1 MAQFKYTLPSGAQF
15 TLQAPANTTQ
25 EQADRIFYEQ
35 VAAGSFVGYQAGQSL
50 SSVTSKL
57 TTFELSRID
66 RGTAGVSLTPIVA
79 INQGLPLAQDGISS
93 NPSLLAAI
101 QALPVIAAFPN
112 LSTVSVQDP
121 VDQADIILAK
131 GDSLGPNPVGPLTG
145 FEIQT
150 LQAQIIN
157 LVNQDADVIT
167 QEKGIGKYGLTCYQL
182 EQAGYVKPGTFDTY
196 LANDPDN
203 FVAVMSTPSIWT
215 GLDGVTSLD
224 NILSDSELQ
233 NRVQNQ
239 LMQQGYNGLL
249 AAGIVAPPPTSSVSL
264 STGTVYTQSGL
275 QTLSALSL
283 LGASTQNLGSLL
295 GNTSLANT
303 TLNRLLSTSITNL
316 STLNTGAI
324 SDTLSNINFSNLA
337 ATVGRNVTGNLGA
350 LVTNASKFTPEITG
364 LWTTSGTGLKNL
376 ANLPALSVDKL
387 KATLTNLTPVN
398 ASSIDSALN
407 TFGKASQYGLSFS
420 NPNAALGNLS
430 NLGNL
435 NGQVTALQGQT
446 QAAVGQAQALAGQ
459 LQGNLANLGDLG
471 KLFGGSGDLVSGT
484 QIAGGFTNTVNR
496 KTVDAAVSRILGS
509 SKITAPSFEYP
520 SVASVA
526 DKLDIAQAQTI
537 LSGSQNGQVFGQTV
551 TI

>member
-1 MAQFKYTLPSGAQF
+1 MAQFKYTLPSGAEF
-15 TLQAPANTTQ
+15 TLQAPVDTTQ

-35 VAAGSFVGYQAGQSL
+35 VAAGSFVGYQTGQSL
-50 SSVTSKL
+50 SSIGSKVTA
-57 TTFELSRID
+57 FELSRID
-66 RGTAGVSLTPIVA
+66 RGTAGVTSVPIVA
-79 INQGLPLAQDGISS
+79 INQGLSSTQDGIST
-93 NPSLLAAI
+93 NPSLLASI

-112 LSTVSVQDP
+112 LSTVSVTDP

-157 LVNQDADVIT
+157 LVNQDDSVIT

-196 LANDPDN
+196 LVGNPDD
-203 FVAVMSTPSIWT
+203 FIAVMNTPSIWT
-215 GLDGVTSLD
+215 GLDGVTGLD

-233 NRVQNQ
+233 NRIQNQ
-239 LMQQGYNGLL
+239 LMQQGYDGLL
-249 AAGIVAPPPTSSVSL
+249 AAGIVAPPQASAVSL

-283 LGASTQNLGSLL
+283 LGASTQNFGSSLS
-295 GNTSLANT
+295 GASLAANP

-324 SDTLSNINFSNLA
+324 ANTLTDVNFANLA
-337 ATVGRNVTGNLGA
+337 ANIGKNVTGNLGA

-364 LWTTSGTGLKNL
+364 LWSTAGAGLKNL
-376 ANLPALSVDKL
+376 ANLPALSVNQL
-387 KATLTNLTPVN
+387 KATLTNVTPLN
-398 ASSIDSALN
+398 ASSIDGALN

-420 NPNAALGNLS
+420 NPSTALGNLS

-435 NGQVTALQGQT
+435 NGAVTALKGQS

-459 LQGNLANLGDLG
+459 LQGNLSNLGDIG

-509 SKITAPSFEYP
+509 NKITVPNFEYP
-520 SVASVA
+520 SAASVA
-526 DKLDIAQAQTI
+526 DKLDIAQAQSI
-537 LSGSQNGQVFGQTV
+537 LGGGQVFGQTV